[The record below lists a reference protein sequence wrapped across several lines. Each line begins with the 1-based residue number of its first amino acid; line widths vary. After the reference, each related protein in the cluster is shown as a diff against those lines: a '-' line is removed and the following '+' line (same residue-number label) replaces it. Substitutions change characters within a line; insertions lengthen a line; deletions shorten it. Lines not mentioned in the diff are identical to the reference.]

1 MSGNLVDVLCGHPE
15 QNQAIR
21 LKLSKSLPLLI
32 KFLIIIAF
40 SLILLGRE
48 YFFKCSYNL
57 IEISPGSNAPE
68 EINRSFPSSS
78 NLPTTFMF
86 LFLLNNI
93 SLI

>member
-1 MSGNLVDVLCGHPE
+1 MALVLSGNFVDVLCGHPE

-32 KFLIIIAF
+32 KFPIIFTF
-40 SLILLGRE
+40 SFIVLGKE
-48 YFFKCSYNL
+48 YFLRCSYNL

-68 EINRSFPSSS
+68 ETNRSFPSSS

-86 LFLLNNI
+86 LF
-93 SLI
+93 